1 MNRLGKTDRSQISTE
16 LSRLLAQ
23 QTEFFQ
29 KTARTEPSRAEL
41 EEFRKSG
48 DRVRQLFAELE
59 GLNKAA

>member
-1 MNRLGKTDRSQISTE
+1 MNNEKEQISME

-29 KTARTEPSRAEL
+29 KSALAEATPTEL
-41 EEFRKSG
+41 EEFKRSG

-59 GLNKAA
+59 GLRKAA